1 MTGFTE
7 TEVTV
12 KIKNSNKLNTEVRQ
26 NMKRNKK
33 RVIPGFG
40 LTMGVT
46 ITMLSIV
53 VLIPLASLVVY
64 SSQLGLKE
72 FFAVITRR
80 RVLSSFYVSF
90 ITALIA
96 SVINGVMGL
105 IIAWVLLRY
114 EFPGK
119 KVMDGMLELPFALPT
134 AVAGIS
140 LTSLTSDNGL
150 IGSFFARFGI
160 RIAYTKVGIT
170 FALIFVGIPF
180 VARAVQPVLEKL
192 DGSYEEAAKVM
203 GAKSGYIFR
212 RVILPELLPPL
223 LTGTG
228 LAFGRC
234 LGEYGSVVFIAGN
247 RPFETEITPLIIMSE
262 LQEYDYTSATSIA
275 LVMLVVSF
283 LLLFILNLMQA
294 RNSRRLRG
302 GNA

>member
-105 IIAWVLLRY
+105 IIAWVLVRY

-140 LTSLTSDNGL
+140 LTSLTSDSGL